1 MPSRVHSQ
9 QAGATAALGAALAVA
24 HVGPSAVRVV
34 PSVSR
39 VLFPRLHGV
48 GRPDHLALTFDDG
61 PDPRS
66 TPAFLDALANL
77 GWTATFFM
85 LGDMVRG
92 APGLAAEVTA
102 AGHEIGVHAD
112 EHRSHL
118 RRPPGAVLNDLTRAV
133 ELIEDTVGSRPFWF
147 RPPYGAISSGT
158 VLAARRLRL
167 RMVLWTSWGKDWRD
181 SATPLNVAAEV
192 ERGLAPGATVVLH
205 DSDCASAP
213 GAWRSALGSLPLL
226 ADLVEAKDWKVGP
239 LRDHGVA
246 GS

>member
-1 MPSRVHSQ
+1 
-9 QAGATAALGAALAVA
+9 
-24 HVGPSAVRVV
+24 
-34 PSVSR
+34 

-66 TPAFLDALANL
+66 TPAFLDALASL

-92 APGLAAEVTA
+92 APGLAAEVAA

-167 RMVLWTSWGKDWRD
+167 QMVLWTSWGKDWQD